1 MKKYEVYCP
10 KERAFYDKNK
20 SEKILLKLK
29 IADFFD
35 IAFGN
40 KEHFV
45 TYEQIN
51 DLCEKHDIKPEKTT
65 ASLLLIKDV
74 KRFLKD
80 KNIKVEM
87 YVYHKKGYQIGFF
100 EIWEKH

>member
-51 DLCEKHDIKPEKTT
+51 DLCEKYEINPEKTT
-65 ASLLLIKDV
+65 ARILLIKDV
-74 KRFLKD
+74 RRFLKD
-80 KNIKVEM
+80 KNIEVEI
-87 YVYHKKGYQIGFF
+87 YVRHKKGYEIGFF